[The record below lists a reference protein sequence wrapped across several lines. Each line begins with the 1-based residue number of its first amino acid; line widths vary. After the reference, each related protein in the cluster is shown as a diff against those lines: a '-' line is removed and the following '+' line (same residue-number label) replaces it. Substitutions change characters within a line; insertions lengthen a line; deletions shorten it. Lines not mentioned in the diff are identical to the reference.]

1 MSIPTPTARE
11 SPPMAPEPMTVIV
24 ASVACIV
31 FCIMILMLVVVLYRK
46 DPLCCRF
53 KPHRTE
59 HYTDNSPHYHSRHS
73 LIGIA
78 HNEHSATM
86 NQGALG
92 PQDNSP
98 HYHSRHSLIG
108 IAHNEHSATMNQG
121 ALGPQLPGRVF
132 IIGMPNDYHLSGPL
146 PRLPTYESV
155 RKRDRQRHIHNMIAH
170 RFGLSNCHDE
180 LPPTYEETLRQSLD
194 ISPADLQSL
203 DVNLSVHTQ
212 DRSSQLSDGTYNP
225 SQPSTPLQGFS
236 SSY

>member
-59 HYTDNSPHYHSRHS
+59 HYT
-73 LIGIA
+73 
-78 HNEHSATM
+78 
-86 NQGALG
+86 
-92 PQDNSP
+92 DNSP